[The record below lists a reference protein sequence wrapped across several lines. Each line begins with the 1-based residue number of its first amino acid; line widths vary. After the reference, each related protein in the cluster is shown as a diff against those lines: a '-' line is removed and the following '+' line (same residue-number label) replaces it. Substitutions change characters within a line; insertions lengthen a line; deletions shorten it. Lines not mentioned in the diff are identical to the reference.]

1 MKISQ
6 FYTIAKKG
14 ENVLVHIRNPRH
26 IPLFV
31 TEKEARKAMET
42 SPQKEE
48 LEVIEIQIT
57 RK

>member
-14 ENVLVHIRNPRH
+14 TNVLIHIRDPKF
-26 IPLFV
+26 IPIFV
-31 TEKEARKAMET
+31 TEKEARKAME
-42 SPQKEE
+42 SAPQKEE

-57 RK
+57 KK